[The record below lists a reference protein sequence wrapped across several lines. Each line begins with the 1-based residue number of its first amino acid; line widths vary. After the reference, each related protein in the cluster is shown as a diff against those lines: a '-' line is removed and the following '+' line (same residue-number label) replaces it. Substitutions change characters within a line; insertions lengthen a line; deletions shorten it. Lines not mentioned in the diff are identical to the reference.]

1 MTDRHVLSTRPLAR
15 RSALVGGA
23 GLVGLGLAACSGNA
37 TTGGDSGGSGSGSG
51 DSGGKTITMGYV
63 PSWTDGLST
72 AYLLDNRLTEMGYSV
87 KHQEIEEPAALYAG
101 LAKGDIDIYPSAWP
115 EVTHKKYMDKYGD
128 DIDDLDTYYGNAVL
142 TIAVPKYTKIDSIA
156 DLTGNA
162 DMFGGK
168 IIGIEPGAG
177 LTGVVKDDAMPTYGL
192 DKEYEL
198 VTSSTTA
205 MLSEL
210 KKATEAEKDIVVTLW
225 RPFWAN
231 SAFPVKDL
239 KDPEGAMGKKE
250 GLHFLGKKDF
260 ADDFSD
266 AAEFIGGIKLDD
278 KQYNSLEDLVV
289 NEYGKGKE
297 ADAVKKWLED
307 NPDVL
312 PEVKKG

>member
-1 MTDRHVLSTRPLAR
+1 MTDRHILSNRPLTR

-23 GLVGLGLAACSGNA
+23 GLLGLGLAACSGNA
-37 TTGGDSGGSGSGSG
+37 TTGGDSGGSGDG
-51 DSGGKTITMGYV
+51 DKTITMGYV

-72 AYLLDNRLTEMGYSV
+72 AYLLDNQLGQMGYTV

-101 LAKGDIDIYPSAWP
+101 LAKGDIDVYPSAWP
-115 EVTHKKYMDKYGD
+115 EVTHKEYMDKYGD

-142 TIAVPKYTKIDSIA
+142 TIAVPKYTDIDSIE
-156 DLTGNA
+156 DLKGKG

-177 LTGVVKDDAMPTYGL
+177 LTKATKDSMMPTYEL
-192 DKEYEL
+192 EDEYEL

-210 KKATEAEKDIVVTLW
+210 KKATDGEKDIVVTLW

-231 SAFPVKDL
+231 TAFPVKDL
-239 KDPEGAMGKKE
+239 KDPEGAMGEKE
-250 GLHFLGKKDF
+250 GLHFLGKKGF
-260 ADDFSD
+260 ADEFPDV
-266 AAEFIGGIKLDD
+266 AEYIGGIKLDD
-278 KQYNSLEDLVV
+278 KQYNDLEDLVV

-297 ADAVKKWLED
+297 PEAVEKWLDD

-312 PEVKKG
+312 PEIKES